1 MRSTERHPST
11 VAKRTG
17 SPARRGSRRHVPQ
30 RTCVGCR
37 TVEPKRALTRIVRTP
52 SGIEIDPTG
61 KAPGRGAY
69 LHPMRSCWE
78 AALRGSLGRA
88 LKVELSSQEREALR
102 AAMDELPDERV
113 A

>member
-1 MRSTERHPST
+1 M
-11 VAKRTG
+11 K
-17 SPARRGSRRHVPQ
+17 
-30 RTCVGCR
+30 
-37 TVEPKRALTRIVRTP
+37 
-52 SGIEIDPTG
+52 
-61 KAPGRGAY
+61 
-69 LHPMRSCWE
+69 SCWE